1 MRVRM
6 ISPNRE
12 LQRQIDLRTRTD
24 SPSRHIGE
32 KLLSRRLDASRSEKS
47 LYSAQNFPRLAHG
60 QSPNRSAPCNT
71 VTPVDI
77 PITVEPV
84 HELSDSHGEKPP
96 GESPLRVAD
105 LKEYKTFTVKDVND
119 ILAEQNRKKSP
130 KDIIFELYREKYGYF
145 VPVATGADTPSEPR

>member
-1 MRVRM
+1 MRLRGVLVDHLLDCREDLHFGAEPVLFQTHILIPLMRVRM

-12 LQRQIDLRTRTD
+12 LQRQVDLHTRTD

-32 KLLSRRLDASRSEKS
+32 KLLSRRLDASCSEKS

-60 QSPNRSAPCNT
+60 QSQNRSAPCNT

-84 HELSDSHGEKPP
+84 HELSDSHGEEPP
-96 GESPLRVAD
+96 GENPLRVAD
-105 LKEYKTFTVKDVND
+105 LKEYKAFTVKDVND
-119 ILAEQNRKKSP
+119 ILAE
-130 KDIIFELYREKYGYF
+130 
-145 VPVATGADTPSEPR
+145 